1 MTNSEAESVHAPSPM
16 EGHGAYNRSSRVQAA
31 GLAAAIPLLRHA
43 AETVPLAPA
52 PEPIVIADYGCSEGH
67 NSLIPMRE
75 AIAALR
81 QRVGTSRTISVVH
94 TDLPSND
101 FSALFEALESD
112 PDSYLRGEQATFAS
126 AVGRSFYRQLLPSSS
141 VTLGWSSWSVQ
152 WLSRTPALIPD
163 QVQVAY
169 SHDANACA
177 AFARQAAEDWHA
189 FLVHR
194 ADELRPGGQL
204 VVLSMAKT
212 DDGDFGYRLVIDA
225 LIGALM
231 DLAAEGVVSAAE
243 IEKMAIPTYGRTRA
257 EFAAPFADSGQHCRS
272 CACLDRDFPRRG
284 SHLRGLRKGPRCR
297 RVRPALGGL
306 RARFDVPDAGAGA
319 RRRRRREGR
328 AILRSSRGEARGA
341 AGGSAGAQCHSPCQA
356 SPGEAGQRG
365 LNPPHHCPFRQRD
378 SG

>member
-1 MTNSEAESVHAPSPM
+1 MTNSDAGRVNAPSPM

-43 AETVPLAPA
+43 AETAPLAPA

-67 NSLIPMRE
+67 NSLLPMRE
-75 AIAALR
+75 TIAGLR
-81 QRVGTSRTISVVH
+81 QRVGISRTISVVH

-126 AVGRSFYRQLLPSSS
+126 AVGRSFYRQLLPSNS

-212 DDGDFGYRLVIDA
+212 DNGDFGYRLVIDA

-257 EFAAPFADSGQHCRS
+257 EFTAPFADSGNIAGLALASIEIFLGEDHIYEDYER
-272 CACLDRDFPRRG
+272 DR
-284 SHLRGLRKGPRCR
+284 
-297 RVRPALGGL
+297 
-306 RARFDVPDAGAGA
+306 DAGAFG
-319 RRRRRREGR
+319 RRWAAFVRASTFPTLAQALEGGGEER
-328 AILRSSRGEARGA
+328 AERFYDLFEARLA
-341 AGGSAGAQCHSPCQA
+341 ARLAAAPGPNAIPLAKLLLVKRGNAG
-356 SPGEAGQRG
+356 
-365 LNPPHHCPFRQRD
+365 
-378 SG
+378 

>member
-1 MTNSEAESVHAPSPM
+1 MTNSDAAGFTAPSPM

-31 GLAAAIPLLRHA
+31 GLAAALPLLRHA
-43 AETVPLAPA
+43 AQTVPLAPA
-52 PEPIVIADYGCSEGH
+52 PEPVVIAYYGCSEGH

-81 QRVGTSRTISVVH
+81 QRIGASRTISVVH

-126 AVGRSFYRQLLPSSS
+126 AVGRSFYRQLLPSGS

-152 WLSRTPALIPD
+152 WLSRTPSLIPD
-163 QVQVAY
+163 QVQIAY

-177 AFARQAAEDWHA
+177 AFARQASEDWHA
-189 FLVHR
+189 FLLHR
-194 ADELRPGGQL
+194 ADELSPTGQL

-212 DDGDFGYRLVIDA
+212 GDGDFGYRLVIDA

-257 EFAAPFADSGQHCRS
+257 EFAPPFAKSGQIAGLALTSIEIFLGEDHIYEVYER
-272 CACLDRDFPRRG
+272 DR
-284 SHLRGLRKGPRCR
+284 
-297 RVRPALGGL
+297 
-306 RARFDVPDAGAGA
+306 DAGAFG
-319 RRRRRREGR
+319 RRWAAFVRASTFPTLAQALEGGGEER
-328 AILRSSRGEARGA
+328 AERFYDLLEARLA
-341 AGGSAGAQCHSPCQA
+341 ARLAAAPAPNAIPLAKLLLVKQGNAG
-356 SPGEAGQRG
+356 
-365 LNPPHHCPFRQRD
+365 
-378 SG
+378 